1 MKELPPTDEAF
12 QENVKRAVLQ
22 SMIWYST
29 MKSDPPDVDPTLF
42 GWAKDMANKIL
53 VAVARPDNV
62 SSAPEAILKLK
73 CGCSSTSPCNTKR
86 CSCSSANVACT
97 IMCKCRGDAAV
108 SHNEETKRATLAEV
122 ELVTNGCDDGD
133 YTDEDV

>member
-12 QENVKRAVLQ
+12 QEKRETC

-29 MKSDPPDVDPTLF
+29 MKSDPPDVDSTLF

-53 VAVARPDNV
+53 VAVALPDV
-62 SSAPEAILKLK
+62 SPAPKAILKLMK
-73 CGCSSTSPCNTKR
+73 CGCSSTSPTKR
-86 CSCSSANVACT
+86 C
-97 IMCKCRGDAAV
+97 
-108 SHNEETKRATLAEV
+108 HNEETKRATLAEV
-122 ELVTNGCDDGD
+122 ELVTNGCDGGD